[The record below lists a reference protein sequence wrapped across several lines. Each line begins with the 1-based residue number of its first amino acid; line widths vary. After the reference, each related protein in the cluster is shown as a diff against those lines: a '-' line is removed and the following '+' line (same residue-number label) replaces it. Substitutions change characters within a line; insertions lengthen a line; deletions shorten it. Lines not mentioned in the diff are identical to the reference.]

1 MRHFIILA
9 SILFLVASCK
19 EIAPEIPC
27 LSCDNGGGTINPE
40 DKVVLIEEFT
50 GVQCV
55 NCPAGS
61 AEIENLLAIHGKRMV
76 AVSIHAGFFAEKF
89 DNSNFDFKTQETEN
103 VQSFLGEPEGY
114 PSAVVDR
121 KIFSGEPDLQ
131 VSQQSWAGY
140 IAQQLQQKSP
150 INMKVQ
156 NTFNASSRQLTAAI
170 EVISTEDL
178 SNQDLALTAYITE
191 NNITDPQL
199 TPAGVK
205 NDYKHKHVLRKVLG
219 PFSGESIKNSW
230 PKGQVRTYTYSF
242 TLPATWK
249 SENCYVVAFVHKA
262 VNSKEVIQATEVAIQ

>member
-1 MRHFIILA
+1 MRPILLIV
-9 SILFLVASCK
+9 SVLLFFASCK

-27 LSCDNGGGTINPE
+27 LSCGMGGSTLNPE

-61 AEIENLLAIHGKRMV
+61 AEIENLLAIHGKRLV

-89 DNSNFDFKTQETEN
+89 DDSKFDFKTQETEN
-103 VQSFLGEPEGY
+103 VQSFLGEPDGY

-121 KIFSGEPDLQ
+121 KIFNGEPDLQ

-140 IAQQLQQKSP
+140 IAQQLLVKSP
-150 INMKVQ
+150 VNLKVQ
-156 NTFNASSRQLTAAI
+156 NTFNTSSRQLTATV
-170 EVISTEDL
+170 EVVSTEDL
-178 SNQDLALTAYITE
+178 SNQELALTAYLTE
-191 NNITDPQL
+191 TNISDPQL

-205 NDYKHKHVLRKVLG
+205 SDYKHKHVLRKVLS

-230 PKGQVRTYTYSF
+230 PQGQVRTYSYSF
-242 TLPATWK
+242 TIPPTWNH
-249 SENCYVVAFVHKA
+249 ENCHVVAFVHKA
-262 VNSKEVIQATEVAIQ
+262 VNSKEVIQAAEENIQ

>member
-1 MRHFIILA
+1 MRNWLLA
-9 SILFLVASCK
+9 LSALLLVASCK

-27 LSCDNGGGTINPE
+27 LSCDNGGGTVNPE

-61 AEIENLLAIHGKRMV
+61 AEIENLLGIHGKKLV

-89 DNSNFDFKTQETEN
+89 DNSRFDFKTQETEN

-140 IAQQLQQKSP
+140 IAQQLQVKSP
-150 INMKVQ
+150 INMKVI
-156 NTFNASSRQLTAAI
+156 NTFNASTRQLTASI
-170 EVISTEDL
+170 EVTSTEDL
-178 SNQDLALTAYITE
+178 SNQELALTAYLTE
-191 NNITDPQL
+191 TNIEDPQL
-199 TPAGVK
+199 TPTGVV
-205 NDYKHKHVLRKVLG
+205 NNYKHKHVLRKVLS

-230 PKGQVRTYTYSF
+230 PIGQTRTYTYSF
-242 TLPATWK
+242 TVPASWK
-249 SENCYVVAFVHKA
+249 SENCHVVAFVHKA
-262 VNSKEVIQATEVAIQ
+262 VSSKEVVQAAEEAIQ